1 MKEKLATSW
10 EIYNQIMWNPRL
22 NAQAFTVGFADR
34 MAKSGIREK
43 PLLEWA
49 GESDIPWHR
58 IRYYR
63 CGGVVV
69 WDRGRRL
76 DLFAAKQLPA
86 EAWVAETNPVV
97 ATEVNDDFTLR
108 ALYCFHQEQWQAY
121 TGTVHNC
128 QIPQLKVVTYN
139 VLCDEHEKA
148 YVRSEERYTAI
159 AQYLESIDADIIAL
173 QEATPLL
180 LEILSQQTWVQNYFC
195 SEPANS
201 PTLRPFGQVILSKH
215 PFSLVEHLYSPQ
227 KRFLVAGWQI
237 NGEAFHL
244 ANVHLTSNRTDK
256 AMGVRQQQLD
266 VMVDYLKS
274 LGGDVLL
281 VGDFNMREDENVDI
295 LKQHQFED
303 IWLLQHPKDNGFS
316 FNPDENPLAER
327 FSRSGLPGRFD
338 RMYLRSQNLH
348 WLPQNIELF
357 GQNPIAQDY
366 LRASDHYGVQA
377 TYDFVGETSTIENQV
392 PQEVL
397 QQLQTVQ
404 PTYQSAI
411 VLIPPKE
418 VQPAIQ
424 KIRKQYDKKVDRW
437 MPHITLMYGFI
448 PEAHFEAALPL
459 LEAALQQLSP
469 FDVTLQ
475 DFRYFEHRKST
486 TGWLRPIAQPA
497 DALQRLQ
504 DVLQPLFPQC
514 NEQTSRAS
522 GFTPHLSV
530 GQFDSPEQAQKL
542 LPAWTPTSFTIEKV
556 AIISR
561 GKETP
566 FEIKYEVYLG
576 QQPNKATP
584 KTLLD
589 QLNYLAPLNTA
600 QAQLKRQGALAQLK
614 QICSQVLNQ
623 GIQLQVFGSE
633 LLKITQ
639 AHSDIDVL
647 CPIPHLM
654 QPEHFFNELQTA
666 LAQVAQGV
674 HLVNDARVP
683 ALKFELQGVNFDL
696 LAVQTPL
703 FPSPLHRVKPEDFTQ
718 FDELSWQSVVG
729 YLEGQQIRSIGEQ
742 TVGTT
747 LFKDLLRVIRLWA
760 NRKQLTGNA
769 FGFFGNISWA
779 ILAAWSCKQYPK
791 QANPTLEDLLKHFFS
806 LLAQHDWTKPI
817 GLQQGEPRYAVRKH
831 RDWMP
836 VVSAF
841 HPYKNT
847 TRNLTQSTAKVIRQ
861 VIQETHKLLQNNTVD
876 WQTFFDEVDVKN
888 THQQRLIMEL
898 QASDKPNLELAQGTL
913 TGSLLGII
921 LGLEQQ
927 VGAEVRPSTKLQT
940 SEDGLQ
946 LKLTLGLNLPAN
958 TSTKDLSE
966 FVGESDHPH
975 NTTLKVYVEGV

>member
-1 MKEKLATSW
+1 
-10 EIYNQIMWNPRL
+10 
-22 NAQAFTVGFADR
+22 
-34 MAKSGIREK
+34 
-43 PLLEWA
+43 
-49 GESDIPWHR
+49 
-58 IRYYR
+58 
-63 CGGVVV
+63 
-69 WDRGRRL
+69 
-76 DLFAAKQLPA
+76 
-86 EAWVAETNPVV
+86 
-97 ATEVNDDFTLR
+97 
-108 ALYCFHQEQWQAY
+108 
-121 TGTVHNC
+121 
-128 QIPQLKVVTYN
+128 
-139 VLCDEHEKA
+139 
-148 YVRSEERYTAI
+148 
-159 AQYLESIDADIIAL
+159 
-173 QEATPLL
+173 
-180 LEILSQQTWVQNYFC
+180 
-195 SEPANS
+195 
-201 PTLRPFGQVILSKH
+201 
-215 PFSLVEHLYSPQ
+215 
-227 KRFLVAGWQI
+227 
-237 NGEAFHL
+237 
-244 ANVHLTSNRTDK
+244 
-256 AMGVRQQQLD
+256 
-266 VMVDYLKS
+266 
-274 LGGDVLL
+274 
-281 VGDFNMREDENVDI
+281 
-295 LKQHQFED
+295 
-303 IWLLQHPKDNGFS
+303 
-316 FNPDENPLAER
+316 
-327 FSRSGLPGRFD
+327 
-338 RMYLRSQNLH
+338 
-348 WLPQNIELF
+348 
-357 GQNPIAQDY
+357 
-366 LRASDHYGVQA
+366 
-377 TYDFVGETSTIENQV
+377 
-392 PQEVL
+392 
-397 QQLQTVQ
+397 
-404 PTYQSAI
+404 
-411 VLIPPKE
+411 
-418 VQPAIQ
+418 
-424 KIRKQYDKKVDRW
+424 
-437 MPHITLMYGFI
+437 
-448 PEAHFEAALPL
+448 
-459 LEAALQQLSP
+459 
-469 FDVTLQ
+469 
-475 DFRYFEHRKST
+475 
-486 TGWLRPIAQPA
+486 
-497 DALQRLQ
+497 
-504 DVLQPLFPQC
+504 
-514 NEQTSRAS
+514 
-522 GFTPHLSV
+522 
-530 GQFDSPEQAQKL
+530 
-542 LPAWTPTSFTIEKV
+542 
-556 AIISR
+556 
-561 GKETP
+561 
-566 FEIKYEVYLG
+566 VYLG